1 MLKPALVLAILAA
14 TPAFAQAADATA
26 DTVVA
31 KVNGEDITLG
41 QMIAMKDGMG
51 EDAVANLP
59 PVALWDLMLDQMI
72 RQTAVGQKKDG
83 KLTARDTAVLEL
95 DRRAYLAGSVLEE
108 VAAAEPSD
116 EELRAVYEKAFGAES
131 APKTEYHAAHI
142 LVATEDEAKAIEEA
156 LGKGEDFGKLAT
168 EKSTDPASGPNNG
181 ELGWFQA
188 EQMVPPFAEAVKTL
202 KAGEVSK
209 PVETQFGWHVI
220 KMMET
225 RQVEAP
231 KFDEVKDQLA
241 VQVRRDRVEAEIQK
255 SLEAAKVEKT
265 PDLSPELLNKT
276 DLLEK

>member
-1 MLKPALVLAILAA
+1 MLKPALVLAILAT
-14 TPAFAQAADATA
+14 TPVFAQAAEATA

-72 RQTAVGQKKDG
+72 RQTAVGQKKAD

-95 DRRAYLAGSVLEE
+95 DRRAYLAGAVLEQ
-108 VAAAEPSD
+108 VAASEPSD
-116 EELRAVYEKAFGAES
+116 EELRAVYEKAFGAET
-131 APKTEYHAAHI
+131 APKTEFHAAHI
-142 LVATEDEAKAIEEA
+142 LVKTEDEAKAIEA
-156 LGKGEDFGKLAT
+156 DLAKGEDFGKLAE
-168 EKSTDPASGPNNG
+168 EKSTDQASGPNKG
-181 ELGWFQA
+181 ELGWFQP
-188 EQMVPPFAEAVKTL
+188 EQMVAPFAEAVKTL
-202 KAGEVSK
+202 KAGEISK

-220 KMMET
+220 KLIET
-225 RQVEAP
+225 RQLEAP
-231 KFDEVKDQLA
+231 KFEEVKDQLA

-255 SLEAAKVEKT
+255 SVADAKIEKT